1 MLSTRSPL
9 WLLFVLT
16 LTNCGWAAP
25 DAGIEA
31 VLIEKPWFLGH
42 GGVSPEPVRT
52 GRTLIAFT
60 TDVEYVDMR
69 PLQFS
74 LHLNDFMSQDGVPLD
89 FDAII
94 RLKVTDS
101 VKLIK
106 NFGPNWYESNI
117 EAELSNRV
125 RQAVRKHGMNEMAIN
140 TNAVD
145 AVDREV
151 TEEMMTYFQ
160 QADLPLTLI
169 QITIGKAN
177 PPDSIKHQ
185 RIETAT
191 QQQRQLTEHEPKMA
205 EDHTAW
211 PQKSAA
217 PRPIMAIEKSCHLH
231 RPNSFNSNGSIC
243 SEPSVHNPWPTA
255 PSLWMVPS
263 LPRSQSENR
272 INKNPLSQTL
282 AKNRRLL
289 KKNRRSLQRLLP
301 F

>member
-25 DAGIEA
+25 DAGTEA

-151 TEEMMTYFQ
+151 TGEMMTYFQ

-191 QQQRQLTEHEPKMA
+191 QQQRQLTEHERKMA
-205 EDHTAW
+205 ED
-211 PQKSAA
+211 QRLAA
-217 PRPIMAIEKSCHLH
+217 EISRAKADNAYREVMSLT
-231 RPNSFNSNGSIC
+231 
-243 SEPSVHNPWPTA
+243 PSQFIQ
-255 PSLWMVPS
+255 L
-263 LPRSQSENR
+263 ER
-272 INKNPLSQTL
+272 INM
-282 AKNRRLL
+282 
-289 KKNRRSLQRLLP
+289 QRTVCTQPAANCTFIMDGALTPALTVGKP
-301 F
+301 NK

>member
-25 DAGIEA
+25 DAGTEA

-125 RQAVRKHGMNEMAIN
+125 RQAVRKHGIGTSKN
-140 TNAVD
+140 
-145 AVDREV
+145 
-151 TEEMMTYFQ
+151 FQ
-160 QADLPLTLI
+160 FLGRPFLALLVRGAKRPERRVRGSDWL
-169 QITIGKAN
+169 
-177 PPDSIKHQ
+177 
-185 RIETAT
+185 
-191 QQQRQLTEHEPKMA
+191 
-205 EDHTAW
+205 
-211 PQKSAA
+211 SA
-217 PRPIMAIEKSCHLH
+217 
-231 RPNSFNSNGSIC
+231 
-243 SEPSVHNPWPTA
+243 
-255 PSLWMVPS
+255 
-263 LPRSQSENR
+263 
-272 INKNPLSQTL
+272 
-282 AKNRRLL
+282 
-289 KKNRRSLQRLLP
+289 
-301 F
+301 